1 LPLSA
6 QISGFFAVCR
16 RGEFPLPSIL
26 YQTKASESVSRNRTL
41 LITAGIMLSL
51 FLASMEST
59 VVSTAAPT
67 IVSQL
72 GGIDH
77 YSWIFSAYMLTST
90 VTVPVFGKLS
100 DLYGRRSIFAA
111 AMGIFLIGSI
121 LCGLARSMEQL
132 IFFRAIQGFGAGGV
146 APLAFI
152 IIGDIYSLEQRAK
165 MQGFFSGV
173 WGVSSVVGP
182 LLGGFIVDRMTWD
195 WIFYINIVPC
205 IVALAIVWVGL
216 DKIDTPK
223 QKAAPKVDY
232 LGAMLLMGSVTLLLL
247 GLMDL
252 QSVRGW
258 GLIMITALLFVWLY
272 RVERRA
278 SDPILPLKLF
288 KERLFAVGCAH
299 GILAGWAMFGS
310 ISFVPLFVQGVLGT
324 NATEAGAAIMPLMLG
339 WVFASI
345 IGSRLLLRMNY
356 RLLASLGMILL
367 VTGTGMMAFAGDG
380 ATRLMILFAL
390 GLMGVGMGLSVPAFL
405 IAIQTTVERK
415 QLGTATSTIQFAR
428 SIGGTLG
435 VSIMG
440 LALNL
445 GLVGHLRQ
453 NGIDPESV
461 SINSLITPHEGGVEQ
476 SVTIVDEALRN
487 ALASGIQYVFIIAF
501 VGALLGLFATLMSPN
516 GRLDQIAAKQQAS
529 QRENAPDE
537 TVSPPALH

>member
-1 LPLSA
+1 
-6 QISGFFAVCR
+6 
-16 RGEFPLPSIL
+16 
-26 YQTKASESVSRNRTL
+26 VSRNRTL

>member
-1 LPLSA
+1 M
-6 QISGFFAVCR
+6 
-16 RGEFPLPSIL
+16 
-26 YQTKASESVSRNRTL
+26 KASEPVSRNRTL

-77 YSWIFSAYMLTST
+77 YSWIFSAFMLTST

-111 AMGIFLIGSI
+111 AMAIFLLGSI
-121 LCGLARSMEQL
+121 LCGMARSMEQL
-132 IFFRAIQGFGAGGV
+132 IFFRAIQGLGAGGV

-205 IVALAIVWVGL
+205 IVALAIVWIGL
-216 DKIDTPK
+216 DKIEAQK
-223 QKAAPKVDY
+223 QRNVPTVDY
-232 LGAMLLMGSVTLLLL
+232 LGAILLMGSVTLLLL

-252 QSVRGW
+252 QSIQGW
-258 GLIMITALLFVWLY
+258 SLIFLTILLFIWLY

-278 SDPILPLKLF
+278 KDPILPLQLF
-288 KERLFAVGCAH
+288 KQRLFAVGCVH

-310 ISFVPLFVQGVLGT
+310 VSFVPLFVQGVLGT
-324 NATEAGAAIMPLMLG
+324 SATEAGAAIMPLMLG

-345 IGSRLLLRMNY
+345 IGSRLLLRINY

-367 VTGTGMMAFAGDG
+367 VIGTGMMAFAGAG

-390 GLMGVGMGLSVPAFL
+390 TLMGVGMGLSVPAFL

-415 QLGTATSTIQFAR
+415 LLGTATSTIQFSR

-440 LALNL
+440 LALSL
-445 GLVGHLRQ
+445 GLSAQLRQ
-453 NGIDPESV
+453 AGVDPSSV
-461 SINSLITPHEGGVEQ
+461 SIDSLITPHEAGVEQ
-476 SVTIVDEALRN
+476 SSAVLDQALRS
-487 ALASGIQYVFIIAF
+487 ALAGGIQYVFIIAF
-501 VGALLGLFATLMSPN
+501 AGALLGLFATLLAPN
-516 GRLDQIAAKQQAS
+516 GRLDQIAAKQHTT
-529 QRENAPDE
+529 QRENTHDE
-537 TVSPPALH
+537 AVTPPAMH

>member
-1 LPLSA
+1 M
-6 QISGFFAVCR
+6 
-16 RGEFPLPSIL
+16 
-26 YQTKASESVSRNRTL
+26 KASKPVSRNRTL

-77 YSWIFSAYMLTST
+77 YSWIFSAFMLTST

-100 DLYGRRSIFAA
+100 DLYGRRSIFAG
-111 AMGIFLIGSI
+111 AMLIFLLGSI
-121 LCGLARSMEQL
+121 LCGMARSMEQL
-132 IFFRAIQGFGAGGV
+132 IIFRAIQGLGAGGV

-182 LLGGFIVDRMTWD
+182 LLGGFIVDRMSWS

-205 IVALAIVWVGL
+205 IVALAIVWIGL
-216 DKIDTPK
+216 DKIDLQKRRNTPT
-223 QKAAPKVDY
+223 VDY
-232 LGAMLLMGSVTLLLL
+232 LGAILLMGSVTILLL

-252 QSVRGW
+252 QSATGW
-258 GLIMITALLFVWLY
+258 GLIALTLLLFVWLY

-278 SDPILPLKLF
+278 TDPILPLQLF
-288 KERLFAVGCAH
+288 KQRLFAVGCIH

-310 ISFVPLFVQGVLGT
+310 VSFVPLFVQGVLGT
-324 NATEAGAAIMPLMLG
+324 SATEAGTAIMPLMLG

-345 IGSRLLLRMNY
+345 IGSRLLLHLNY
-356 RLLASLGMILL
+356 RLLATLGMTLL
-367 VTGTGMMAFAGDG
+367 VIGTGMLAFTGNG

-390 GLMGVGMGLSVPAFL
+390 GLMGVGMGLSIPAFL
-405 IAIQTTVERK
+405 IAIQTSVERK
-415 QLGTATSTIQFAR
+415 QLGTATSTIQFSR

-445 GLVGHLRQ
+445 GLNAQLRQ
-453 NGIDPESV
+453 AGVDPSSV
-461 SINSLITPHEGGVEQ
+461 SIDSLITPHEMGVEQ
-476 SVTIVDEALRN
+476 SSAVLDQALRS
-487 ALASGIQYVFIIAF
+487 ALAGGMQYVFIIAF
-501 VGALLGLFATLMSPN
+501 AGALLGLFATLMAPN
-516 GRLDQIAAKQQAS
+516 GRLKQIAANQQTS
-529 QRENAPDE
+529 HRENSPEEAI
-537 TVSPPALH
+537 TPPAAH